1 MTGRD
6 SKGFLLVDTLI
17 AGLIITASIAATMY
31 LFRVGF
37 ESLGRA
43 NDANLLSSKVPTM
56 VQMARLA
63 DPSQGEGKEDLGD
76 GVLARWQIMLVS
88 HRKMQVEQEAGIV
101 GAIETDLYKVTFTLS
116 YKGALR
122 TYEIFTLRWKKTQG
136 TTRA

>member
-1 MTGRD
+1 LIGRD
-6 SKGFLLVDTLI
+6 SRGFLLVDTLI

-43 NDANLLSSKVPTM
+43 NDANLISSKVPTM
-56 VQMARLA
+56 IHMAKMI
-63 DPSQGEGKEDLGD
+63 DPSQGEGREDMGD
-76 GVLARWQIMLVS
+76 GVQGRWQIMLVS
-88 HRKMQVEQEAGIV
+88 HRKTQVEKDV
-101 GAIETDLYKVTFTLS
+101 GAADAIETDLYKVTFTLS

-136 TTRA
+136 SARA